1 MASAFSRYYI
11 REIRKRFPR
20 IDRDFAGNRRIFVD
34 NGAGSLVLREAAEAE
49 MKARLDFSA
58 NTSAI
63 YPESKGNEEII
74 ENGRKAISDLLDAPS
89 YKLIFQGESAS
100 ELFFRISYSLRSQFN
115 DGSNVVSTYA
125 EHFANVAPYLEMKKN
140 GVLSDLRLAKI
151 SREDGSIDMNDLG
164 SLVNSKT
171 RVIAITAESNL
182 LGNKTNLED
191 VSKIAKENDS
201 ILIVDGVHYVPQA
214 YSSVGKYP
222 CDFFVFS
229 SYKVFGPRGS
239 FMYVSKN
246 ALSKMKPYF
255 VDREATENTGSY
267 LEPGT
272 RDQSIF
278 AAMSSVVDYL
288 SSLSLDIRKFRVG
301 KPPKNRRIGV
311 RKGMRRV
318 EIYQQELNRAV
329 LEGIDDA
336 EGLNNI
342 RNVKLYGS
350 REPGENRGS
359 TFSFNFT
366 NINDRL
372 AEDLYWKRFR
382 ITVVGGSHWNL
393 THDFLSVP
401 SMLRATFLHYNT
413 KEEVKEFL
421 LATKWIASRS

>member
-1 MASAFSRYYI
+1 MVSAFSGYYI

-20 IDRDFAGNRRIFVD
+20 IDRDYAGTRRIFVD

-49 MKARLDFSA
+49 MRARLDFSA
-58 NTSAI
+58 NTSAV
-63 YPESKGNEEII
+63 YPESKGNEAII
-74 ENGRKAISDLLDAPS
+74 EDGRKAISDLLDAPS
-89 YKLIFQGESAS
+89 HKLIFQGESAS
-100 ELFFRISYSLRSQFN
+100 ELFFRVSYSLRSQFT

-125 EHFANVAPYLEMKKN
+125 EHFANVAPYVEMKRN
-140 GVLSDLRLAKI
+140 GALSDLRLAKI
-151 SREDGSIDMNDLG
+151 SPEDGSIDMNDLG
-164 SLVNSKT
+164 SLVNSRT
-171 RVIAITAESNL
+171 RVIAVTAESNL
-182 LGNKTNLED
+182 LGNKTDLVE
-191 VSKIAKENDS
+191 VSKIARENDS

-214 YSSVGKYP
+214 YSSVGRYC

-255 VDREATENTGSY
+255 VDREATTDTGSY

-278 AAMSSVVDYL
+278 AAMSSVVDYI

-301 KPPKNRRIGV
+301 KAPKDRRMGV

-318 EIYQQELNRAV
+318 ESYQQELNRAV
-329 LEGIDDA
+329 LEGIDDL

-342 RNVKLYGS
+342 KNVKLYGS
-350 REPGENRGS
+350 REIRENRGS

-366 NINDRL
+366 NMNDRL

-421 LATKWIASRS
+421 SATKWIASRS